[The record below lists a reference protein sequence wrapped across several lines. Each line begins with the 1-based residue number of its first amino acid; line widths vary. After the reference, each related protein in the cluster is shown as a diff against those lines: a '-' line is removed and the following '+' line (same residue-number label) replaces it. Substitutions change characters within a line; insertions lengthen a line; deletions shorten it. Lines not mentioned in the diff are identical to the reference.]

1 VDTLRTD
8 GRVALRMLRK
18 DRAFAITAIVMLA
31 LCIGANAAMFTVVRS
46 VLLRPLPYPQPD
58 RLVTMYDAF
67 PGAGVARA
75 GTSVPNYF
83 ERLALTDVFT
93 AVAMYRERG
102 ADVGDAGS
110 VERVTAMEV
119 TPSFFRVL
127 GIGPTT
133 GRAFSEREGQ
143 PGGGN
148 VVILTDGYARRLFG
162 STAAAAGRDL
172 RIGGERFTVVGVM
185 PDGFSFLEPDVR
197 MWLPLAFTAEQ
208 RAEEAR
214 YSQNHD
220 SIARLAPGGTISQ
233 VQQRLDGQ
241 RARNLEQAGPL
252 KSILVNAGYDAR
264 VVSLEADLV
273 RDVRRALQLL
283 WGGVLFILLIAAV
296 NLANL
301 VLVRSTGRARE
312 LAMRYAL
319 GADRARIAR
328 QLLTETTLVT
338 LIGGALGLALGAW
351 SLRWLPWLG
360 FTELPRGHEIRLDA
374 FVVAMTCGVALV
386 LGVVVGAVPAAQVAR
401 VDPAVLL
408 REDGRTGTA
417 GRGTRWL
424 RRTLVAAQV
433 ALACVL
439 LVGAGLLLSS
449 FRHLLAVDPGFKAD
463 HVLSLRV
470 NPPASRY
477 ADDPA
482 LATYADRALG
492 AIRALPGVD
501 AAGITSSLPFGG
513 SYSSSVIL
521 AEGYAMGPGESVLS
535 PNLVRVTPG
544 YFEAM
549 GVPLSSGR
557 YFNDGDVQ
565 GSPRVV
571 IVDARLAKKFWPKGD
586 AVGRRMYFP
595 NSPQEVGQPGEK
607 TTWLQVVGV
616 VGDVKLYGLTG
627 AENSRVG
634 AAYLPHAQDPARGI
648 GFAVKTAGDPV
659 AMAGAVREALRIID
673 PELALYDV
681 LSMPERVDR
690 SLDDRRT
697 PMVLS
702 LAFAAVALALAGIG
716 LYGVL
721 AYQVGQRTRE
731 IGVRMALG
739 SQPSGILRLVL
750 GEGAALVGAGLFVG
764 LAGAVALRGVIAS
777 QLYGVGAL
785 DPRVIA
791 GVAAVLALA
800 ALFASVGP
808 ARRAARVDPVVALN
822 EQ

>member
-8 GRVALRMLRK
+8 VRVALRMLRK

-492 AIRALPGVD
+492 VIRALPGVD

-659 AMAGAVREALRIID
+659 VMAGAVREALRIID

-697 PMVLS
+697 PMLLS
-702 LAFAAVALALAGIG
+702 LAFAAVALVLASIG